1 MASSRKSNEAHWWA
15 SELHYGNIFAGTSMD
30 VQKRIIRWL
39 LHAGLRDDT
48 EAARSACRRG
58 CMQAQHQRHA
68 KLRGV

>member
-1 MASSRKSNEAHWWA
+1 MVSSRKSNGAHWWA

-48 EAARSACRRG
+48 EAAR
-58 CMQAQHQRHA
+58 
-68 KLRGV
+68 